1 MVMCVECYFVT
12 AAIGA
17 FIGLLAALATRRTLR
32 GTLMYVGVGVVGAVS
47 LAWFL
52 APLTGNTTSQHIN
65 TPEVV
70 GALFGAFVTLAFFEA
85 FRPRGW

>member
-1 MVMCVECYFVT
+1 MCVECYFVT

-17 FIGLLAALATRRTLR
+17 VLGLLAALVTRRSLPSILTD
-32 GTLMYVGVGVVGAVS
+32 VGVGVVGAVS

-70 GALFGAFVTLAFFEA
+70 GALFGALVTLAFLKA
-85 FRPRGW
+85 FRS